1 MSSGKADS
9 LRTIFFALGAN
20 FAIFVS
26 KLVAAVLTGSGSM
39 LAEAVHSL
47 ADCGNQG
54 LLLIGM
60 RQARR
65 APSPNHPLGFG
76 LVVYFW
82 SFLVALLLFSVGG
95 VFSFYEGVH
104 KLNHPEPLH
113 WPWLAIGVLAFGFVA
128 ESFSMWGCLREVR
141 KVRGGKNLWR
151 WFRESRQSELIVVFG
166 EDLAAL
172 LGLAIALV
180 AVVATLISGNPLF
193 DACGSIAIGVL
204 LCVVAAFVAR
214 QVASLLIGQSAEP
227 RLRKAIGD
235 FLRAQPDVEHLFNLI
250 TLQLGPDVMV
260 AIKAQMRGEL
270 PASELVAAINRVEA
284 AMKERFPEIRWSFF
298 EPDMQD

>member
-1 MSSGKADS
+1 MSTKADS

-26 KLVAAVLTGSGSM
+26 KLVAAILTGSGSM

-104 KLNHPEPLH
+104 KLQHPEPLH
-113 WPWLAIGVLAFGFVA
+113 WPWLAIGVLGFGFVA

-172 LGLAIALV
+172 LGLAIALIAV
-180 AVVATLISGNPLF
+180 AATLVSGNPLF

-235 FLRAQPDVEHLFNLI
+235 FVRDQPDVEHLFNLI

-270 PASELVAAINRVEA
+270 PASELVEAINRVEA
-284 AMKERFPEIRWSFF
+284 AMKARFPEIRWSFF
-298 EPDMQD
+298 EPDVAD